1 MNFKRTTDIQ
11 VVQNTNHITLDDLKA
26 IEIPKK
32 NGGTRILGVPTVL
45 DRIAQMVAKIYFE
58 PQVEPYFHSDSY
70 GYRPSKSAADAL
82 AATRKRCWKYNWL
95 LEFDIKGLFDNIDH
109 DLLMKA
115 VCMHTNNPWAI
126 LYIQRWLKTPF
137 QMPDGTVKERT
148 KGTPQGGV
156 VRRAKLYHGLRYNP
170 PFYPFRMS
178 LV

>member
-1 MNFKRTTDIQ
+1 
-11 VVQNTNHITLDDLKA
+11 
-26 IEIPKK
+26 
-32 NGGTRILGVPTVL
+32 
-45 DRIAQMVAKIYFE
+45 MVAKIYFE

-137 QMPDGTVKERT
+137 QMPDGTV
-148 KGTPQGGV
+148 QGKDKRNSP
-156 VRRAKLYHGLRYNP
+156 RRRCATRRYTLDCGQSALLSIQNVP
-170 PFYPFRMS
+170 S
-178 LV
+178 LMCISGNGFVQSSDDNEV